1 MPASYAYLGPEGTF
15 TEVALRTLPET
26 ATRELIPY
34 VSVQSAL
41 DAVRAGEAEAAF
53 VPIENSVEGGITTT
67 LDKLVAGAPLM
78 IYREVLLSITFALLV
93 RPGTE
98 LSGIKT
104 VSAHPA
110 AQPQVR
116 NWLKQNLPDA
126 LWESA
131 ASNADAARLVQEGQ
145 YDAAFAGEFAAA
157 RYGLEALETGIHD
170 AENAQT
176 RFVLVG
182 RPARPAAP
190 TGADKTSVVLW
201 QRDDHPGGLR
211 DLLGE
216 FATRGINLT
225 VLQSRPTGAG
235 IGNYCF
241 CIDAE
246 GHISDRR
253 VSEALMGLKRIC
265 LDVRYLGSYPRADMT
280 TADVQPPLRGRRTRS
295 SWRRRT
301 GWRAARTGVSSKR
314 PAGVRRV
321 SGHSYLHIF
330 VIHRS
335 YPQAAVSTWGQVDT
349 EAPLSRQI
357 ALQPPTSSTAP
368 QVTPRPPVSID
379 QSFGAT
385 HFHPKVGLNRVWIGN
400 SQPGEA
406 HSE

>member
-15 TEVALRTLPET
+15 TEVALRTLPEA
-26 ATRELIPY
+26 ATRQLIPY

-41 DAVRAGEAEAAF
+41 DAVRTGEAEAAF

-67 LDKLVAGAPLM
+67 LDELVAGSPLM

-93 RPGTE
+93 RPGTT
-98 LSGIKT
+98 LSDIKT

-110 AQPQVR
+110 AQSQVR
-116 NWLKQNLPDA
+116 NWLRAHLPDVD
-126 LWESA
+126 WESS
-131 ASNADAARLVQEGQ
+131 ASNADAARLVQEGR

-170 AENAQT
+170 FPETAQT

-216 FATRGINLT
+216 FATRGINLML
-225 VLQSRPTGAG
+225 LQSRPTGAG

-253 VSEALMGLKRIC
+253 VAEALTGLKRIC
-265 LDVRYLGSYPRADMT
+265 REVRYLGSYPRADL
-280 TADVQPPLRGRRTRS
+280 TAAEV
-295 SWRRRT
+295 
-301 GWRAARTGVSSKR
+301 R
-314 PAGVRRV
+314 P
-321 SGHSYLHIF
+321 
-330 VIHRS
+330 
-335 YPQAAVSTWGQVDT
+335 
-349 EAPLSRQI
+349 
-357 ALQPPTSSTAP
+357 
-368 QVTPRPPVSID
+368 PRPGTSDEEFTSAADWVARCQD
-379 QSFGAT
+379 GRF
-385 HFHPKVGLNRVWIGN
+385 
-400 SQPGEA
+400 
-406 HSE
+406 